1 LMSSSCQANQLPLS
15 AKKRHN
21 GAPTAAHTQEPAL
34 PELGPGARI
43 CAMATCSTAALQ
55 NFLLSAGAGAA
66 ICSSSS
72 APASASCSP
81 CKPPPVC
88 ARNNLTAASTTKTN
102 TAATAGSSASSGAS
116 ADSSESPTPELLLSD
131 EEAESKS
138 QPGAADDACRCR
150 SCRSRRAAQ
159 RVRRGLD
166 RPKLQPEA
174 EARLTALADWLAERD
189 PGALYSAAE
198 ELGRQLAREAG
209 ARLAEALK
217 KLAPTGEYNRDC
229 CRSMTRILREEY
241 ERMRKDATRQAA
253 VLKSLDTAHLTQCG
267 LSWQF
272 MCEHWF
278 QSLAYGCAELRQLQN
293 IMMERLKPRPEDRET
308 PSPMKLYLELD
319 ANMSEAESR
328 WRLVR
333 PRLQNWR
340 AQHCAVG
347 FSGLAEELA
356 GTLLTDESVVQQ
368 LYKLHVQSSS
378 ETPAQTYTC
387 TKCNKTLCGCY
398 MCSFTHCVTCGFEE
412 AGGGG
417 DGAGSSSGG
426 GRRRK
431 RHSDVELRGCC
442 SSGEE
447 EAADAAGD
455 SADAHR
461 RKTDIAAALVSSSL
475 CKSTSATDAAVV
487 SSNSKGG
494 GGGSGCCAFYSEAEE
509 FIKGSSG
516 GRCQH
521 QHLLLDAAQYPQN
534 YQVPQHQHS
543 HHQPAAS
550 DADKATGDSTTGN
563 ENGRFCDCCYCEV
576 FGHSGG
582 QQPAVPPKFF
592 EKREQLRSK
601 LLRKKQQSKQGQQK
615 HQQQQQPEPPNDAAG
630 VGGGVGAICQSS
642 STDIDALVEFIEGAK
657 AGKERAAKRE
667 VKKTRQKAARKAAE
681 PAATSPAAGRQRQQQ
696 QRQRDVENQ
705 TPVRGGKLQDAADPN
720 SGNGRSA
727 NGDRQ
732 RMLGRQELEGLNR
745 RDDLDDDQLF
755 DDDDVDPVVE
765 QFKSFVMNC
774 QTPKE
779 RQKVRLDLDSLSML
793 MKK

>member
-1 LMSSSCQANQLPLS
+1 
-15 AKKRHN
+15 
-21 GAPTAAHTQEPAL
+21 
-34 PELGPGARI
+34 
-43 CAMATCSTAALQ
+43 
-55 NFLLSAGAGAA
+55 
-66 ICSSSS
+66 
-72 APASASCSP
+72 
-81 CKPPPVC
+81 
-88 ARNNLTAASTTKTN
+88 
-102 TAATAGSSASSGAS
+102 
-116 ADSSESPTPELLLSD
+116 
-131 EEAESKS
+131 
-138 QPGAADDACRCR
+138 
-150 SCRSRRAAQ
+150 
-159 RVRRGLD
+159 
-166 RPKLQPEA
+166 
-174 EARLTALADWLAERD
+174 
-189 PGALYSAAE
+189 
-198 ELGRQLAREAG
+198 
-209 ARLAEALK
+209 
-217 KLAPTGEYNRDC
+217 
-229 CRSMTRILREEY
+229 
-241 ERMRKDATRQAA
+241 
-253 VLKSLDTAHLTQCG
+253 
-267 LSWQF
+267 
-272 MCEHWF
+272 
-278 QSLAYGCAELRQLQN
+278 
-293 IMMERLKPRPEDRET
+293 
-308 PSPMKLYLELD
+308 
-319 ANMSEAESR
+319 
-328 WRLVR
+328 
-333 PRLQNWR
+333 
-340 AQHCAVG
+340 
-347 FSGLAEELA
+347 
-356 GTLLTDESVVQQ
+356 
-368 LYKLHVQSSS
+368 
-378 ETPAQTYTC
+378 
-387 TKCNKTLCGCY
+387 
-398 MCSFTHCVTCGFEE
+398 
-412 AGGGG
+412 
-417 DGAGSSSGG
+417 
-426 GRRRK
+426 
-431 RHSDVELRGCC
+431 DVELRGCC

-455 SADAHR
+455 STDAHR

-563 ENGRFCDCCYCEV
+563 ENGRFCDCCYCE
-576 FGHSGG
+576 
-582 QQPAVPPKFF
+582 
-592 EKREQLRSK
+592 
-601 LLRKKQQSKQGQQK
+601 
-615 HQQQQQPEPPNDAAG
+615 
-630 VGGGVGAICQSS
+630 
-642 STDIDALVEFIEGAK
+642 FIEGAK

-667 VKKTRQKAARKAAE
+667 AKKTRQKAARKAAE